1 MNTRTLVSTGA
12 LATALLYILPGGF
25 WFTLGGGIR
34 WLWGCPFA
42 IAQVHGDTPYTGF
55 LDFFWPSFLKN
66 ALFASIPLVILTLFR
81 MRWRSLRID
90 LIYIGLV
97 LAFLGYYSI
106 YCRQFAA
113 AFFIQK

>member
-1 MNTRTLVSTGA
+1 MNTRALVSVGA
-12 LATALLYILPGGF
+12 LTTAMLCLLPGGF
-25 WFTLGGGIR
+25 WLTLGGGIR
-34 WLWGCPFA
+34 WLWGSPFA
-42 IAQVHGDTPYTGF
+42 IAQVHGDTPYTGH
-55 LDFFWPSFLKN
+55 LEFFWPSFLKN
-66 ALFASIPLVILTLFR
+66 AVFASIPLAILVLLR

-90 LIYIGLV
+90 LIYTGSV